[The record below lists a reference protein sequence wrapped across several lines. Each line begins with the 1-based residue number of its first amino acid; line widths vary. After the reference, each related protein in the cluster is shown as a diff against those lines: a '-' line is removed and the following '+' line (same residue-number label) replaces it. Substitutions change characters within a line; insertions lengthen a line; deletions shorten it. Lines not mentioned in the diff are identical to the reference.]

1 MTAQTYSYQPK
12 LVDKIVVRE
21 FAFEFPQ
28 DLDPVWRPDNPVISH
43 LFNGLSLVKPYL
55 EPHLAKSTL
64 RAISHIDVPELIED
78 MRDFSA
84 QESRHYECHRR
95 LNEILKSNGYPELA
109 RVEQRM
115 GRSYKRLMKKSL
127 RTQLAY
133 NAGFECMTNGFTNW
147 MINKRT
153 RLFAGGS
160 PHVVSFFLMHAVE
173 ETEHKTVAYDAYMAY
188 SGKYWPRAL
197 GVIHGSFHVLGFSL
211 MGMFTAL
218 KKDRQLGKPRG
229 MMSIVR
235 EVGSMVGNIAPYLLR
250 ALLPWHNPRCDE
262 DPQWVKDWIRG
273 HAALPKGAML
283 PLVDT
288 NEATMPVPF
297 PLEPLDDRSVGRE
310 ADRRGSYLRRSDRRK
325 GDRRRDV
332 VSDVASA
339 LGFPDRRSGDRRGSQ
354 GLAIA

>member
-1 MTAQTYSYQPK
+1 VTARTYNYQPK

-28 DLDPVWRPDNPVISH
+28 DLDPVWRPDNPVIAH

-115 GRSYKRLMKKSL
+115 ARSYKRLMKKSL

-153 RLFAGGS
+153 RLFANGS

-173 ETEHKTVAYDAYMAY
+173 ETEHKTVAYDAYMAC
-188 SGKYWPRAL
+188 SGKYWPRAI
-197 GVIHGSFHVLGFSL
+197 GVIHGTFHVLGFSL

-218 KKDRQLGKPRG
+218 KKDRQLGRPRSIF
-229 MMSIVR
+229 SIVR
-235 EVGSMVGNIAPYLLR
+235 EVGSMVGNVAPYLLR
-250 ALLPWHNPRCDE
+250 ALLPWHNPRRDD

-283 PLVDT
+283 PLIDT
-288 NEATMPVPF
+288 TDPEMPVPF
-297 PLEPLDDRSVGRE
+297 AVGPFDGRSVSGE
-310 ADRRGSYLRRSDRRK
+310 SDRRK
-325 GDRRRDV
+325 ADRRRDV
-332 VSDVASA
+332 VTDVAA
-339 LGFPDRRSGDRRGSQ
+339 VLGFPDRRVGDRRITPEF
-354 GLAIA
+354 AVA

>member
-1 MTAQTYSYQPK
+1 MTAQAYSYQPK

-109 RVEQRM
+109 RVEERM
-115 GRSYKRLMKKSL
+115 ARSYKRLMKKSL

-229 MMSIVR
+229 VMSIVR
-235 EVGSMVGNIAPYLLR
+235 EIGSMVGNVAPYLLR

-288 NEATMPVPF
+288 NEGTMPVPF
-297 PLEPLDDRSVGRE
+297 PLESLDGRPVGRE
-310 ADRRGSYLRRSDRRK
+310 ADRRGSYLRSSDRRK

-339 LGFPDRRSGDRRGSQ
+339 LGFPDRRNGDRRGSH

>member
-1 MTAQTYSYQPK
+1 MTVSTYTYQPK

-28 DLDPVWRPDNPVISH
+28 DLDPVWRPDKPVIAH

-64 RAISHIDVPELIED
+64 RAISHINVPELVED

-109 RVEQRM
+109 RVEERM
-115 GRSYKRLMKKSL
+115 ARSYKRLMKKSL

-153 RLFAGGS
+153 KLFAGGS

-188 SGKYWPRAL
+188 SGKYLPRVI
-197 GVIHGSFHVLGFSL
+197 GVIHGSLHVLGFSL

-229 MMSIVR
+229 TFSVVK
-235 EVGSMVGNIAPYLLR
+235 EVGSMVANVAPYMLR
-250 ALLPWHNPRCDE
+250 ALLPWHNPRRND
-262 DPQWVKDWIRG
+262 DPQWVKDWIRE
-273 HAALPKGAML
+273 HAHLPKGSLL
-283 PLVDT
+283 PLIDT
-288 NEATMPVPF
+288 ADPDMPVPF
-297 PLEPLDDRSVGRE
+297 ASGLSDGRHATGE
-310 ADRRGSYLRRSDRRK
+310 EDRRK
-325 GDRRRDV
+325 ADRRRDV
-332 VSDVASA
+332 VIDVAA
-339 LGFPDRRSGDRRGSQ
+339 VLGFPDRRIGDRRAAQ
-354 GLAIA
+354 EMAVA